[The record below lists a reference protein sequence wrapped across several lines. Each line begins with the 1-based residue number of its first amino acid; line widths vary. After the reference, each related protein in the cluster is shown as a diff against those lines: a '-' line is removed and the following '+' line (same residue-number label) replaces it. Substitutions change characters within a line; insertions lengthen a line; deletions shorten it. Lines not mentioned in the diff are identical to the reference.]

1 VAGLGF
7 ISSNGFVLKLPRVSA
22 SDPEADSE
30 LISFLKEADLQR
42 LGGYSPDVVPFV
54 RSLLLLAAGD
64 LETSHRLVQ
73 DRPTADGN
81 YLHGLVHRI
90 EGDFGNARYWFRRTP
105 VHPTAA
111 EIYRRA
117 AANIEKVANCTTWDP
132 VWVTD
137 WVERSVP
144 DNVDEELRMA
154 LAIEAEVLLEHFGEA

>member
-73 DRPTADGN
+73 DRLTADGN